1 VVPLFVGHQGNSV
14 GAVMGRSGGFQHFV
28 LSARNEGAI
37 KVAEL
42 EENEK
47 KALLAAGVV
56 LGIVGTFAA
65 LVKAAMDQAAQS
77 DGS

>member
-1 VVPLFVGHQGNSV
+1 
-14 GAVMGRSGGFQHFV
+14 M
-28 LSARNEGAI
+28 
-37 KVAEL
+37 AEL

>member
-1 VVPLFVGHQGNSV
+1 L
-14 GAVMGRSGGFQHFV
+14 GRSGGFQHFV